1 MNPRTPRPRA
11 VPLAGAAVL
20 AGLSA
25 LHLAWAAGSAW
36 PARSRSE
43 LSAVMAGRSEVPGPV
58 ACVVVATGLAGA
70 AGLVGG
76 VGGDRPLARLARAG
90 IAAGFVV
97 RGVAGVTGNT
107 RLLVSWTPASRFVR
121 LDRRYYG
128 PLCLAIAATAVRSGL
143 GAGHRQ
149 ASKAE

>member
-1 MNPRTPRPRA
+1 MTSRPRT
-11 VPLAGAAVL
+11 VPLAGATVL

-43 LSAVMAGRSEVPGPV
+43 LSAVMAGRSEVPSPV

-76 VGGDRPLARLARAG
+76 VGGDRPVARLARAAL
-90 IAAGFVV
+90 AAGFLV
-97 RGVAGVTGNT
+97 RGVAGLSGNT
-107 RLLVSWTPASRFVR
+107 RLLVPWTPAPRFVR

-128 PLCLAIAATAVRSGL
+128 PLCLAIAASAARSGL
-143 GAGHRQ
+143 GAGSRHS
-149 ASKAE
+149 SKAE